1 MRSLDEQVHEIILD
15 NGLKVLLWEEPKSP
29 VITFQVWYRVGS
41 RNEDARTNGASHL
54 VEHML
59 FRGTPRYGP
68 KLFSRLVQRNGGN
81 HNAYTAEDFTVY
93 YETLAADR
101 VEIALE
107 LEADRMAN
115 ALMDP
120 NDYRIEREVIKEER
134 RLQTEDDPV
143 ACLQESLNAAAFQ
156 AHPYRWP
163 VIGSMEALERLD
175 RDQVYRHYQ
184 TYYQPNQAFLVAVGD
199 FQGEAL
205 LSKIRDHFDPLPPG
219 PPPPQV
225 GVQEPPQ
232 QGERRITLTK
242 EAQLPFLMI
251 GYPTPNLK
259 DPDSYPLVVLEIA
272 LIGGKSSLL
281 HRRLVYEEQLALYVE
296 GEYARLSHDPHLF
309 YFYVQLLPDRTPE
322 EAERTLY
329 REIERLQEES
339 LSGQELQKV
348 KNKLEASFLMAQDS
362 IEYRAMLLGRHEAV
376 AGWQWLDRFL
386 PGIRAVTAADV
397 QRVAR
402 RYLIAENRT
411 VATLLPDL
419 DTGRG

>member
-1 MRSLDEQVHEIILD
+1 MLDEQIYEVTLD
-15 NGLKVLLWEEPKSP
+15 NGLKLLLWEEHKSP
-29 VITFQVWYRVGS
+29 VITFQVWYPVGS
-41 RNEDARTNGASHL
+41 RNEEAQTNGSSHL
-54 VEHML
+54 LEHML
-59 FRGTPRYGP
+59 FRGTSRHGP
-68 KLFSRLVQRNGGN
+68 KAFSRLIQRNGGN

-93 YETLAADR
+93 YETLATDR
-101 VEIALE
+101 IEIALE

-115 ALMDP
+115 ALIDP
-120 NDYRIEREVIKEER
+120 NDYRIEREVVKEER
-134 RLQTEDDPV
+134 RMQTEDDPV
-143 ACLQESLNAAAFQ
+143 ACLQEALSAAAFQ

-175 RDQVYRHYQ
+175 RDQVYRHYR
-184 TYYQPNQAFLVAVGD
+184 TYYQPNQAFLVVVGD
-199 FQGEAL
+199 FQREAL
-205 LSKIRDHFDPLPPG
+205 LSKIRDHFAPLPPG

-251 GYPTPNLK
+251 GYHTPNLK

-309 YFYVQLLPDRTPE
+309 HFYVQLLPDRTPE
-322 EAERTLY
+322 EAERVLY
-329 REIERLQEES
+329 REIERLQDNP
-339 LSGQELQKV
+339 LSEQELQKV

-362 IEYRAMLLGRHEAV
+362 IEYRAMLLGRYEAV
-376 AGWQWLDRFL
+376 AGWPWLDRFL
-386 PGIRAVTAADV
+386 PGIQAVTPADV
-397 QRVAR
+397 QRVAG
-402 RYLIAENRT
+402 RYLTEENRT

-419 DTGRG
+419 PLGRR